1 MRQSAIVPGWKPP
14 SKLVVVLV
22 SLAAAMACS
31 LAFQSADASAYSVD
45 VYRNSAS
52 ISLPG
57 NGNASTYPST
67 INVPQTPGHII
78 GVTVTFHGFSHGSAQ
93 SVNALLVAPDGSTSL
108 VMTGSC
114 TTTVPLST
122 FVFSE
127 KALTTMPKFAP
138 CDKPAYRPTENT
150 PDGWVDFGPGA
161 PYGPYSANFNN
172 FIRGPAGGAWK
183 LFIKGYGGAKSGSIS
198 GGWSL
203 TIETSDVDALV
214 PAMDPSG
221 ARGRAT
227 PYPLTR
233 AVSGIDGIITDVNVR
248 VLGAYHQNAADLEMM
263 LTSPR
268 GDTAILMSD
277 ACPGNA
283 LGEDWVFDDESNSFM
298 NLEQP
303 CSSGTYRPV
312 GRIDE
317 LFPDGPIFPPFTD
330 TALADFDLTDP
341 NGEWRL
347 YVADDHPYDDRAGL
361 FLSRY
366 RLDIQTRPRADL
378 QFASS
383 ALDVGEGTSRE
394 LTLKRSAGGQPLGRA
409 IVVVRAV
416 PGTAGPDDY
425 KQGSFFVIFEEG
437 EAEKTLNLEAL
448 ADAVADPDE
457 TFKLELGSVSGDA
470 KPAGTTEAA
479 VTIREPAPGGRG
491 GPTGGGSEEPP
502 PPPDA
507 VAPVITGPTVT
518 PKRFRVSPR
527 GTATVARLRRGSRIR
542 YSLSEAASVTLRFQ
556 RAARIRRTGRRRWV
570 AAGTL
575 RRAGIA
581 GVNRV
586 RFSGRIGRRALR
598 AGTYRLILRATDAA
612 GNTAKAKPRRL
623 RVVR

>member
-14 SKLVVVLV
+14 SKLAVVLIV
-22 SLAAAMACS
+22 MAATMACS
-31 LAFQSADASAYSVD
+31 LAFHSADASAATE
-45 VYRNSAS
+45 VYRNPAS

-67 INVPQTPGHII
+67 INVPPTEGHII

-93 SVNALLVAPDGSTSL
+93 SVNALLVSPDGSTSL

-114 TTTVPLST
+114 TTSVPLTT
-122 FVFSE
+122 FVFNDR
-127 KALTTMPKFAP
+127 ALQSLPKFAP
-138 CDKPAYRPTENT
+138 CDKIAYRPTENT

-172 FIRGPAGGAWK
+172 FLRGPAGGAWK

-203 TIETSDVDALV
+203 TLETSQVDALV

-221 ARGRAT
+221 ATGRAT

-233 AVSGIDGIITDVNVR
+233 PIAGIDGIITDINVR

-298 NLEQP
+298 SVEAP
-303 CSSGTYRPV
+303 CASGTYRPV

-317 LFPDGPIFPPFTD
+317 LFPGGPVFPPFTD
-330 TALADFDLTDP
+330 TKLSDFDLTDP

-347 YVADDHPYDDRAGL
+347 FVADDHPYDDRAGL

-366 RLDIQTRPRADL
+366 RLDIQTRPKADV
-378 QFASS
+378 QFASA
-383 ALDVGEGTSRE
+383 ALEVEEGTSGE
-394 LTLKRSAGGQPLGRA
+394 LTVKRSAGGEPLGRSTM
-409 IVVVRAV
+409 VVRPV
-416 PGTAGPDDY
+416 PGTAGLDDY
-425 KQGSFFVIFEEG
+425 KPGAAFVIFEKG
-437 EAEKTLNLEAL
+437 EAEKTVNVETL
-448 ADAVADPDE
+448 ADAVADPGE
-457 TFKLELGSVSGDA
+457 TFKLEFASMTGDA
-470 KPAGTTEAA
+470 KPAGTTEAT
-479 VTIREPAPGGRG
+479 VTIREPAVGGGGGGG
-491 GPTGGGSEEPP
+491 GPTGGGEEPT
-502 PPPDA
+502 PDLA
-507 VAPVITGPTVT
+507 APVITGPTVT

-542 YSLSEAASVTLRFQ
+542 YSLSEAAGVTLRFQ
-556 RAARIRRTGRRRWV
+556 RTVTNRSTGRRRWV
-570 AAGTL
+570 TAGTL
-575 RRAGIA
+575 RRAGVA

-598 AGTYRLILRATDAA
+598 AGKYRLILRATDAA
-612 GNTAKAKPRRL
+612 GNAAKAKPQRL